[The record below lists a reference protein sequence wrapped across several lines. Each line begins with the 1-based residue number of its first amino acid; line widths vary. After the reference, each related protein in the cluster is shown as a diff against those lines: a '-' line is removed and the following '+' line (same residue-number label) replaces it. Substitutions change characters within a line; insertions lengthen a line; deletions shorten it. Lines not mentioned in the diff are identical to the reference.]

1 MALETPGTNPIRYNG
16 FARLLHWLMAALVLG
31 LAALGFYMVTLTYY
45 DPWYRTAPD
54 LHRSFGVISF
64 ILVTVRWLW
73 RKKQP
78 PPAMSGSLKPME
90 KLAAH
95 WVHHLLY
102 GLLFILPISGYF
114 ITTAKGDAVNVF
126 GLFTIPAIF
135 TQQPIANLEDIA
147 GFIHLG
153 LAVCLLTLV
162 ALHIAGGLKH
172 HFIDKDDT
180 LTRML

>member
-1 MALETPGTNPIRYNG
+1 
-16 FARLLHWLMAALVLG
+16 
-31 LAALGFYMVTLTYY
+31 
-45 DPWYRTAPD
+45 
-54 LHRSFGVISF
+54 
-64 ILVTVRWLW
+64 
-73 RKKQP
+73 
-78 PPAMSGSLKPME
+78 MSESLKPIE

-126 GLFTIPAIF
+126 GIFTIPAIF

-153 LAVCLLTLV
+153 LAVGLLAIV

-172 HFIDKDDT
+172 HFIEKDDT